1 MAIISDYDT
10 AWKEA
15 IDIYFEDF
23 MEFFFPQAHN
33 QIDWER
39 GYENLETEL
48 QEIIRDAE
56 TGRRF
61 ADKLKKV
68 WLENGQE
75 TWLLIHIE
83 IQSQVKTNFA
93 KRMYVYNHRLF
104 DRYDREVI
112 SFAILGDDSPT
123 WRPKSYTY
131 SRWRFK
137 TRIKFPTVKLLD
149 YQSNWEALE
158 KSHNPFAVV
167 VMGHLSAM
175 TTSDRPLDRFDSKLK
190 IVRLLFE
197 RGYTKREIYDLLRFL
212 DWLMAL
218 PPELEQNFK
227 TEKKQIEEEKTMPM
241 ITSWERDGMADATR
255 NDVLEV
261 LEIRF
266 ASEAS
271 QLRDG
276 FVQLHRQ
283 LEPMQELIVLKQL
296 HKKAISVT
304 SIEEFEELLS
314 GDPAN
319 LIPDEPVEIAPVRPS
334 WLDRPIDP
342 NSPWYQIEPSPQRT
356 SPALEQPLEQAISQ
370 IGVMVGEELRAREN
384 ARSSLVAVL
393 EVRFGEVSGET
404 SDRIYTFTNLD
415 ILKELLKKAVVV
427 ANLQEFDR
435 VLSETEET

>member
-1 MAIISDYDT
+1 MAIQSDYDT

-23 MEFFFPQAHN
+23 MEFFFPQTHN

-83 IQSQVKTNFA
+83 IQSQVKTGFA

-104 DRYDREVI
+104 DRYDRQVV
-112 SFAILGDDSPT
+112 SFAILGDDSPS
-123 WRPKSYTY
+123 WRPKSYKYT
-131 SRWRFK
+131 RWGFK
-137 TRIKFPTVKLLD
+137 TRLKFPTVKLLD
-149 YQSNWEALE
+149 YQTNWETLE
-158 KSHNPFAVV
+158 KSHNPFDVV

-175 TTSDRPLDRFDSKLK
+175 TTSDRPLDRFDSKMS

-212 DWLMAL
+212 NWLMVL

-227 TEKKQIEEEKTMPM
+227 TEQRQIEEKKTMPTM
-241 ITSWERDGMADATR
+241 TTWERDGRLTAAR
-255 NDVLEV
+255 EFLVVFLEA
-261 LEIRF
+261 RF
-266 ASEAS
+266 GSIPPELMS
-271 QLRDG
+271 RL
-276 FVQLHRQ
+276 VNLSRQ
-283 LEPMQELIVLKQL
+283 LDRMQELIVLREL
-296 HKKAISVT
+296 LEPAATVA

-314 GDPAN
+314 GDPTD
-319 LIPDEPVEIAPVRPS
+319 LIPDEPAEFAPVRPS
-334 WLDRPIDP
+334 WLDEPIDL
-342 NSPWYQIEPSPQRT
+342 NSPWYQIEPSPQRPR
-356 SPALEQPLEQAISQ
+356 PASEQPLEEAISQ
-370 IGVMVGEELRAREN
+370 IGVMVGEELRAREH
-384 ARSSLVAVL
+384 ARSSVVAVL
-393 EVRFGEVSGET
+393 EVRFGEVPGET
-404 SDRIYTFTNLD
+404 SDRIYQFTNLD
-415 ILKELLKKAVVV
+415 VLKELLKKAVVV
-427 ANLQEFDR
+427 ANLPEFDR
-435 VLSETEET
+435 VLTETEKT